1 MTLNLNHR
9 YRSVLSP
16 EVSWEKLGP
25 LQLWPAQASLDSLHI
40 LPSALACLPCPKE
53 GKQMPLSMATSQ
65 IHMEKWLDMPLR
77 AFKQAK
83 KCI

>member
-1 MTLNLNHR
+1 MMLNLNHR

-16 EVSWEKLGP
+16 KVSWEKLGP
-25 LQLWPAQASLDSLHI
+25 LQLWPAPASLDSLHR
-40 LPSALACLPCPKE
+40 PPNALACLPCPKE

-65 IHMEKWLDMPLR
+65 IQMEQCLGMPLR

>member
-1 MTLNLNHR
+1 MMLNLNHR

-16 EVSWEKLGP
+16 KVSWEKLGP
-25 LQLWPAQASLDSLHI
+25 PRLWPAQASLDSLHI
-40 LPSALACLPCPKE
+40 MPSALACLPCPKE

-65 IHMEKWLDMPLR
+65 IQIEKWLGTPLR